1 MPASHR
7 DTSEKINRAT
17 EAAGAA
23 ARTVA
28 DETANTSQ
36 QTARVGAEIAKN
48 GAETVQQIVQS
59 SVEMATQATQRSV
72 EQVAQV
78 LGFPGRQSEET
89 ARQSSQNIEI
99 VAEAST
105 VLAQG
110 IQEISREWMS
120 LAQDRFRRN
129 LDGFGELLRCRTLP
143 DFIAV
148 QSGLMRDN
156 LEQILSNSRR
166 IAELSVQVSEQAA
179 QKIAAQTREHE
190 KQARRSA

>member
-7 DTSEKINRAT
+7 DTDENTNRAT
-17 EAAGAA
+17 EAARAA

-28 DETANTSQ
+28 DETANASQ
-36 QTARVGAEIAKN
+36 HAARASAEIA
-48 GAETVQQIVQS
+48 GRSTETVQQIVQS
-59 SVEMATQATQRSV
+59 TVEMATQATQRSV

-120 LAQDRFRRN
+120 LAQDRFQRN

-156 LEQILSNSRR
+156 LEQMLSNSRR
-166 IAELSVQVSEQAA
+166 IAELSVQVTEQAA
-179 QKIAAQTREHE
+179 QKIAAQGRENE
-190 KQARRSA
+190 KRARRSA